1 MFFQLS
7 LVSHQGDIHTVRIL
21 VYFVGGKCGDQFFI
35 TPILCDANFF
45 DKMSKKITDC
55 DQISINV

>member
-1 MFFQLS
+1 MS
-7 LVSHQGDIHTVRIL
+7 LVSHQGDVHTVRIL